1 MTLRQR
7 RDSLTSVPFNTLLG
21 MRLHRVHRD
30 GIMIDCTLR
39 NDLRNNAG
47 VAHGGIAAAMADAA
61 VSGAIQHHHFGGG
74 RRITTA
80 ELKINYFLP
89 VTEGRIFARHLL
101 RIGSTL
107 CVGNVDLTD
116 EHGRAIG
123 TAIVTCM
130 FINPPAGR
138 TSDPRPLPA
147 CRVFV
152 VSRLPH
158 AGSSSSCRS
167 SGVNL
172 FDRDKRC
179 GEIERRHQC
188 RLSWKHPIH

>member
-1 MTLRQR
+1 MTLRQL

-30 GIMIDCTLR
+30 GITIDCTLR

-61 VSGAIQHHHFGGG
+61 VGGAIQSHFGGG
-74 RRITTA
+74 CRITTV

-89 VTEGRIFARHLL
+89 VTEGRIFARSHLL

-116 EHGRAIG
+116 ERGRAVG
-123 TAIVTCM
+123 TAIVTYM
-130 FINPPAGR
+130 FINPPAVR
-138 TSDPRPLPA
+138 TSDLGPRA
-147 CRVFV
+147 SARVPSARRITRP
-152 VSRLPH
+152 SR
-158 AGSSSSCRS
+158 R
-167 SGVNL
+167 
-172 FDRDKRC
+172 K
-179 GEIERRHQC
+179 
-188 RLSWKHPIH
+188 